1 MLSYFISKL
10 IDRNNYR
17 VKAHL
22 RYIRYITNLK
32 IIYRSS
38 LAKLTIYSNID
49 FTIVKID
56 RKPILG

>member
-1 MLSYFISKL
+1 MLALFISKL

-22 RYIRYITNLK
+22 RYIRSITNLE

-38 LAKLTIYSNID
+38 LAKLTTYFNID
-49 FTIVKID
+49 FIIVKID
-56 RKPILG
+56 IKSILG